1 MRRFCA
7 IGLFR
12 KAFSHSL
19 NPRSQTPQSYLA
31 YFFDLRC
38 LTFFSKKVLAKGS
51 DKKIDK
57 NKFYL
62 FI

>member
-1 MRRFCA
+1 M
-7 IGLFR
+7 GLFR

-19 NPRSQTPQSYLA
+19 NPRSQTPQSYPA